1 MPKGYKYIDTHSH
14 LYDEA
19 FRDDV
24 DGAVSRALAA
34 GVGLILQPDVDS
46 RERGGMKKLS
56 ERFPDV
62 FLNMAGLYP
71 GSVDENWEQE
81 VELVRRSAMEDG
93 AVAIGEIG
101 LDYHYSKESAGLQKA
116 ALKAQLELAAE
127 LDLPVNIHLREAEND
142 FFEVLESCRHLG
154 LSGNLHAFSGSV
166 ETFRRIEK
174 YGDWYVGIGGVLTFK
189 NARVAESLKSI
200 PLDRIVLETDS
211 PYLTPVPYRGRRNES
226 SYIPV
231 IAAAVAQPG
240 AVQPGGQAGQHG
252 QLNACGWAGRQLR
265 GRLGN
270 FIGAGGQQGQITQ
283 RDGFHLA
290 GAGAAWH
297 TELLALGQRCL
308 KKGQGVRLRPV
319 GCEAEHRLGGLP
331 LRQKA
336 QPLRHGCPECGPL
349 LRREGRAGLARPAAR
364 RGFFGFQRG
373 FGLQKE
379 HLPFR

>member
-46 RERGGMKKLS
+46 RERGGMKKLR

-231 IAAAVAQPG
+231 IAAAVAGIKGTSVDEVAWVTTENAEKLFKIKRQP
-240 AVQPGGQAGQHG
+240 
-252 QLNACGWAGRQLR
+252 
-265 GRLGN
+265 
-270 FIGAGGQQGQITQ
+270 
-283 RDGFHLA
+283 
-290 GAGAAWH
+290 
-297 TELLALGQRCL
+297 
-308 KKGQGVRLRPV
+308 
-319 GCEAEHRLGGLP
+319 
-331 LRQKA
+331 
-336 QPLRHGCPECGPL
+336 
-349 LRREGRAGLARPAAR
+349 
-364 RGFFGFQRG
+364 
-373 FGLQKE
+373 
-379 HLPFR
+379 